1 MIAEL
6 LFTVDLLKKLSLRS
20 TPSTSQP
27 PPPPQPPS
35 FKPEKPPDTPQPI
48 FEVDPEVF
56 ADVLKFK
63 RYF

>member
-1 MIAEL
+1 MIAEGFLIVQL
-6 LFTVDLLKKLSLRS
+6 LEKLSLRS
-20 TPSTSQP
+20 TPPTVGP

-35 FKPEKPPDTPQPI
+35 FKPEKPPDTPKPI
-48 FEVDPEVF
+48 YEVDPEVF